1 MATTSFLTRIAGT
14 LMLMAMAGC
23 TSVAPRSEIPGAT
36 DRYLVGVQPSPAAA
50 AAGVAQGT
58 SKRTWWED
66 FADPSLN
73 ALIEL
78 ALHNNHDLK
87 AALAAVDEARAMAG
101 AAKREA
107 LPTGGL
113 EAKAEQSQ
121 LSAIEADPYRQG
133 FPRPPSHRLL
143 NVGQFLS
150 WEIDLFG
157 RIGTATAVAERQ
169 ADAAQADVHAAA
181 TLLQGEV
188 ARHYFE
194 MRRNQQALRS
204 LETEVDLLERRAAKM
219 NARYEAGLVD
229 RRAMLAATGD
239 HAHRAAEKAQTAAAL
254 HAEVAAL
261 AVLVGRS
268 PAASDGNWEALIAP
282 APLPDAPD
290 LTTLTQ
296 PTDLLARRPDVARAD
311 ALLRASLGNVVL
323 AERAHLPR
331 LSLNLFGGVLG
342 PFGTTGDSSAQ
353 RYSARPSLQWEWLD
367 FGRRN
372 AREAAA
378 RAGSEAAWHKFEQTV
393 LTALRESETSLRDWS
408 GSRSAWE
415 EAQRSESVARRA
427 TDYASTRVAAGLEP
441 PTMDL
446 EQQAAYEQVHREAI
460 AAQAK
465 LLQAHVQV
473 QLALG
478 AWQPDDES
486 ATAQG
491 HPGNRSHQ

>member
-1 MATTSFLTRIAGT
+1 MTTTSLLTRTAGA

-23 TSVAPRSEIPGAT
+23 ASVAPRSEIPGAT
-36 DRYLVGVQPSPAAA
+36 DRYIVGAQSSPAAA
-50 AAGVAQGT
+50 DAGVVQGMPT
-58 SKRTWWED
+58 RTWWRD

-78 ALHNNHDLK
+78 ALRNNHDLK
-87 AALAAVDEARAMAG
+87 AALASVDEARAMAG
-101 AAKREA
+101 AARREA

-150 WEIDLFG
+150 WEVDLFG
-157 RIGTATAVAERQ
+157 RIGTAAAVAERQ
-169 ADAAQADVHAAA
+169 ADVAQADAHAAA

-204 LETEVDLLERRAAKM
+204 LETEVDLLERRVAKM

-229 RRAMLAATGD
+229 RRAMLAATAD
-239 HAHRAAEKAQTAAAL
+239 HARLVAEKVQTAAAL

-268 PAASDGNWEALIAP
+268 PMASDGDWEALIAP
-282 APLPDAPD
+282 APLPNAPD
-290 LTTLTQ
+290 LRMLTQ

-342 PFGTTGDSSAQ
+342 PFGTTRESSAQ
-353 RYSARPSLQWEWLD
+353 RYAAGPTLQWDWLD

-393 LTALRESETSLRDWS
+393 LTALRESETSLREWS

-415 EAQRSESVARRA
+415 EAQRSESVARHA
-427 TDYASTRVAAGLEP
+427 ADYASTRVAAGLEP

-446 EQQAAYEQVHREAI
+446 EQQATYEQVHREAI
-460 AAQAK
+460 AAQAR

-473 QLALG
+473 QLARG
-478 AWQPDDES
+478 AWQPGDDSYAAQRSFENQS
-486 ATAQG
+486 AK
-491 HPGNRSHQ
+491 

>member
-1 MATTSFLTRIAGT
+1 MVTTSSLMRIAGA
-14 LMLMAMAGC
+14 LMAIVMAGC
-23 TSVAPRSEIPGAT
+23 ASVAPRSEIPGAT
-36 DRYLVGVQPSPAAA
+36 DRHLVGVQPSPAAA
-50 AAGVAQGT
+50 EAGVVQGLP
-58 SKRTWWED
+58 KRTWWQA

-78 ALHNNHDLK
+78 ALRNNHDLK

-101 AAKREA
+101 AARREA
-107 LPTGGL
+107 LPAGGL
-113 EAKAEQSQ
+113 EAKAERSR

-133 FPRPPSHRLL
+133 NPRPPSSELL
-143 NVGQFLS
+143 NAGQYLS

-157 RIGTATAVAERQ
+157 RIGTATAMAERQ
-169 ADAAQADVHAAA
+169 ADAVQADARATA

-204 LETEVDLLERRAAKM
+204 LGTETDLLERRAAKM
-219 NARYEAGLVD
+219 GARYEAGLVD
-229 RRAMLAATGD
+229 RRAMLAAVGD
-239 HAHRAAEKAQTAAAL
+239 HARRVAEKAQTEAAL
-254 HAEVAAL
+254 HGEVAAL

-268 PAASDGNWEALIAP
+268 PTSSDGSWEALIAP

-290 LTTLTQ
+290 LATLTQ

-342 PFGTTGDSSAQ
+342 PFGTLGDSSAQ
-353 RYSARPSLQWEWLD
+353 RYAAGPALQWEWLD
-367 FGRRN
+367 FGRRS
-372 AREAAA
+372 AREAAT

-393 LTALRESETSLRDWS
+393 LTALQESETSLREWS
-408 GSRSAWE
+408 GSRSVWE
-415 EAQRSESVARRA
+415 EAQRSESAARRSA
-427 TDYASTRVAAGLEP
+427 DYASTRVAAGLEP
-441 PTMDL
+441 PTTVL
-446 EQQAAYEQVHREAI
+446 EQQIAYEQTHREAV
-460 AAQAK
+460 AAQAR

-478 AWQPDDES
+478 AWQPDDAYTTVQGDS
-486 ATAQG
+486 AS
-491 HPGNRSHQ
+491 RSKQ